1 MNASKINVVLV
12 STSNHILNVPFPRL
26 SCVFQEEQNN
36 PNATIFRKYVKFM
49 KPQLLLC

>member
-12 STSNHILNVPFPRL
+12 STVNHMLDMLFPRL

-36 PNATIFRKYVKFM
+36 PNVTIFRKYVKFM